1 MTHYD
6 RLIDSIAEEI
16 YLFWQ
21 DGHKGFDWDE
31 GLAEEKSYAIL
42 KKVEEFQQVRHSVG
56 LKAWRA
62 SD

>member
-6 RLIDSIAEEI
+6 RLIDSISEEI
-16 YLFWQ
+16 FHFWE
-21 DGHKGFDWDE
+21 DGNKGFDWDE

-42 KKVEEFQQVRHSVG
+42 KIVESFQQARVDLSKKH
-56 LKAWRA
+56 WRA